1 MINEKEN
8 KRISKFLSLV
18 LRHKPE
24 TIQIALDAH
33 GWTDVDIL
41 IERMREHQFDISRE
55 ILAHIVS
62 TNDKSRFAFSDD
74 RTRIRASQGHSVNID
89 LGYEAQQPP
98 PVLYHGT
105 SENALAS
112 ILKTGLE
119 KRDRHHVHLSM
130 EIKTA
135 IAVGQ
140 RYGKPVILQ
149 VAAGEMFRD
158 GYQFYQ
164 TDNNVWLTDQVPV
177 KYFTV
182 VE

>member
-24 TIQIALDAH
+24 TIHIELDAQ
-33 GWTDVDIL
+33 GWTDVDVL
-41 IERMREHQFDISRE
+41 IERMREHQFDITRE
-55 ILAHIVS
+55 ILTHIVS

-74 RTRIRASQGHSVNID
+74 HTRIRASQGHSVDID
-89 LGYEAQQPP
+89 LGYEPQQPP

-105 SENALAS
+105 SENALHS
-112 ILKTGLE
+112 ILRTGLE
-119 KRDRHHVHLSM
+119 KRSRHHVHLST

-140 RYGKPVILQ
+140 RYGKPVVLQ
-149 VAAGEMFRD
+149 VAAGDMFKD
-158 GYQFYQ
+158 GYQFYR
-164 TDNNVWLTDQVPV
+164 TENNVWLTDQVPV

-182 VE
+182 IE

>member
-24 TIQIALDAH
+24 TIQIELDAH

-62 TNDKSRFAFSDD
+62 TNDKSRFAFRDD
-74 RTRIRASQGHSVNID
+74 RTRIRASQGHSVGID

-105 SENALAS
+105 SEDALDS

-119 KRDRHHVHLSM
+119 KRDRHHVHLS
-130 EIKTA
+130 T
-135 IAVGQ
+135 
-140 RYGKPVILQ
+140 
-149 VAAGEMFRD
+149 
-158 GYQFYQ
+158 
-164 TDNNVWLTDQVPV
+164 
-177 KYFTV
+177 
-182 VE
+182 